1 MFVASLM
8 IENVASFLPPFV
20 KGRKDWVSKDDYHI
34 NVDDDAIIISV
45 FSVAQIIFAPF
56 NSHIKYFLG

>member
-8 IENVASFLPPFV
+8 IENVASFLPPYV
-20 KGRKDWVSKDDYHI
+20 KSKKDWVSEDDYHI
-34 NVDDDAIIISV
+34 NVDDDALIISV

-56 NSHIKYFLG
+56 NSRIKYALG